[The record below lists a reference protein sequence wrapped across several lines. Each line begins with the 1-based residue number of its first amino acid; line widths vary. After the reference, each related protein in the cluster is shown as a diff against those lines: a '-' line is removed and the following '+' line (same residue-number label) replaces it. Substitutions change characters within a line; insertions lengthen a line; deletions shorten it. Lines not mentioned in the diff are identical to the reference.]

1 MGAEKYWMEK
11 QRSWDS
17 KEWERRRTQAVLT
30 MFLKKVEDFVF
41 HSENGIEFIKFLEM
55 LQKLGKEDKG

>member
-1 MGAEKYWMEK
+1 M
-11 QRSWDS
+11 
-17 KEWERRRTQAVLT
+17 LT
-30 MFLKKVEDFVF
+30 MFLKKVEHFVF